1 MFGEAFT
8 APLFYV
14 IIFIPQIRLFA
25 LGAYMI
31 YSIDFET
38 RSMANLPDVGLD
50 IYANDPSTEV
60 LCIAFGTQPNN
71 VEVCSESQ
79 PHITKDKGLFKL
91 IDHVRNGGKI
101 QAWNAMF
108 EYAIWNCVCVPKYG
122 WPPLKLE
129 QCIDTM
135 AIAAANN
142 VPQSLDDAG
151 TFMDSEHKKDAT
163 GKRLIMKLSK
173 PNAKGGFN
181 NDPEL
186 MQELFDYCAQDV
198 RTEMAIGS
206 VLRPLT
212 ADEQEVWTLTQR
224 INLRGVPV
232 DYDELHNAVLAV
244 CRAQDALDN
253 ECKALT
259 GCKPSE
265 RAKLLAWVNARLRCI
280 GMKLLDDLTAETV
293 SAMLVNTNLDSLVRR
308 ALELRQEGSQT
319 SVAKYAKMME
329 IQREGRIRNTLVYH
343 GASTGRWASRGGL
356 NLQNIARPTIS
367 EDEINEAIPVV
378 FGTGVG
384 SMLQLSSLVRSAIVA
399 PPTKTFVDVD
409 FSSIEN
415 RVGVWLAG
423 QNDKVELFRKGLDEY
438 KVFASESLYRVPYD
452 EVTKEQRQI
461 SKSAVLGAMFGQGA
475 KGLVKYA
482 EGMGVKITEPQ
493 AKNAVDNYRS
503 SYAKVKGL
511 WAACETAA
519 IDAVNNPGIG
529 YAAGQKIKLKVAKT
543 ALWMQLPSGRLI
555 CWQRPE
561 VELLT
566 TPWGTE
572 KLGVTVHSQN
582 TYTRQWTRN
591 PLIGSSIFQSAV
603 QGTARDFLAN
613 AMLNLETNGYEV
625 INSIHDE
632 VLLLVDEDKAEEAL
646 ENDVMH
652 IMTNPP
658 KWAPDFP
665 LAAEGW
671 VSKRYK
677 K

>member
-1 MFGEAFT
+1 MVVGLGAQYG
-8 APLFYV
+8 PLF
-14 IIFIPQIRLFA
+14 FRIRPVA

-38 RSMANLPDVGLD
+38 RSFADLTEVGLD
-50 IYANDPSTEV
+50 KYANCLSTEV
-60 LCIAFGTQPNN
+60 LCIAYGSNENN
-71 VEVCSESQ
+71 VRVIDSVFTQ
-79 PHITKDKGLFKL
+79 NFPLL
-91 IDHVRNGGKI
+91 DHVRNGGKI

-108 EYAIWNCVCVPKYG
+108 EYAIWNCVCVPKYS

-142 VPQSLDDAG
+142 VPQSLGDAAI
-151 TFMDSEHKKDAT
+151 FMDANQQKDT
-163 GKRLIMKLSK
+163 RGRYLIQKLCK
-173 PNAKGGFN
+173 PYKGLFN
-181 NDPEL
+181 NDPDL
-186 MQELFDYCAQDV
+186 LKELFDYCAQDV

-206 VLRPLT
+206 VLRPLSP
-212 ADEQEVWTLTQR
+212 AEQDVWTLTQR

-232 DYDELHNAVLAV
+232 APTELHNAVKAV
-244 CRAQDALDN
+244 NGAQASLDN
-253 ECKALT
+253 ELLSLT

-265 RAKLLAWVNARLRCI
+265 RAKLLNWLNARLKCI
-280 GMKLLDDLTAETV
+280 GMRQLDDLTANTV
-293 SAMLVNTNLDSLVRR
+293 STMLVNTNIDPLVKR

-319 SVAKYAKMME
+319 SVAKYAKMTE

-367 EDEINEAIPVV
+367 EDEINKAIPIV
-378 FGTGVG
+378 FGAGMG

-399 PPTKTFVDVD
+399 PPTKTLVDVD

-415 RVGVWLAG
+415 RVGVYLAG
-423 QNDKVELFRKGLDEY
+423 QKDKVELFRKGLDEY
-438 KVFASESLYRVPYD
+438 KVFAAESLYRISYD
-452 EVTKEQRQI
+452 DVTKDQRQI

-482 EGMGVKITEPQ
+482 EGMGVKLSEGQ

-503 SYAKVKGL
+503 SYALVKAL
-511 WAACETAA
+511 WAKCEN
-519 IDAVNNPGIG
+519 AVIQAVENPGNPFRAG
-529 YAAGQKIKLKVAKT
+529 DKLVLKAAKN

-561 VELLT
+561 LELLT
-566 TPWGTE
+566 TPWGSQ
-572 KLGVTVHSQN
+572 KMGVVVHSQN
-582 TYTRQWTRN
+582 TYTRQWSRN
-591 PLIGSSIFQSAV
+591 ALIGSSIFQSAV
-603 QGTARDFLAN
+603 QGTARDFLAV
-613 AMLNLETNGYEV
+613 AMLNLEQAGYEV

-632 VLLLVDEDKAEEAL
+632 VLLLVEEQSAESAL
-646 ENDVMH
+646 ADVTK
-652 IMTNPP
+652 IMVQPP
-658 KWAPDFP
+658 AWAPDFP

-671 VSKRYK
+671 YGKRYRK
-677 K
+677 

>member
-1 MFGEAFT
+1 
-8 APLFYV
+8 
-14 IIFIPQIRLFA
+14 
-25 LGAYMI
+25 MI

-38 RSMANLPDVGLD
+38 RSFADLTEVGLD
-50 IYANDPSTEV
+50 KYANCLSTEV
-60 LCIAFGTQPNN
+60 LCIAYGAYPDKIRVIDSVFTQNFP
-71 VEVCSESQ
+71 
-79 PHITKDKGLFKL
+79 LL
-91 IDHVRNGGKI
+91 DHVRNGGKI

-122 WPPLKLE
+122 WPKLRLT

-142 VPQSLDDAG
+142 VPQGLGDAAL
-151 TFMDSEHKKDAT
+151 FMDASQQKDTRGRYLIQKLCKPHK
-163 GKRLIMKLSK
+163 GV
-173 PNAKGGFN
+173 FN

-186 MQELFDYCAQDV
+186 LKELFEYCQQDV

-212 ADEQEVWTLTQR
+212 DLEQEVWELTQR

-232 DYDELHNAVLAV
+232 DPEELQNACTAV
-244 CRAQDALDN
+244 VRAQDTIDD
-253 ECKALT
+253 ECVSLT
-259 GCKPSE
+259 GFKPSE
-265 RAKLLAWVNARLRCI
+265 RAKLLGWLNRNLPPD
-280 GMKLLDDLTAETV
+280 GQLKDLTAETV
-293 SAMLVNTNLDSLVRR
+293 ENVLRFNPNPSPLRR
-308 ALELRQEGSQT
+308 VFELRQEGSQT

-356 NLQNIARPTIS
+356 NLQNIARPTLP
-367 EDEINEAIPVV
+367 DAEIERAIPQV
-378 FGTGVG
+378 FGGASGT
-384 SMLQLSSLVRSAIVA
+384 MAELSSLVRSAIVA
-399 PPTKTFVDVD
+399 PEGKTFVDVD

-415 RVGVWLAG
+415 RVGVYLAG
-423 QNDKVELFRKGLDEY
+423 QTDKVEMFRKGLDEY
-438 KVFASESLYRVPYD
+438 KVFASQSLYHIPYD
-452 EVTKEQRQI
+452 QVTKDQRQV

-482 EGMGVKITEPQ
+482 EGMGVKLSEAQ
-493 AKNAVDNYRS
+493 AKSAVDNYRS
-503 SYAKVKGL
+503 SYVKVKLL
-511 WAACETAA
+511 WALCELAA
-519 IDAVNNPGIG
+519 IDAVNSQGTTF
-529 YAAGQKIKLKVAKT
+529 AAGPKIKMKCVKN

-555 CWQRPE
+555 CWQRPQ

-566 TPWGTE
+566 TPWGSE

-613 AMLNLETNGYEV
+613 AMLNLELNGYEV

-646 ENDVMH
+646 ENDVMQ